1 MLPGA
6 WTTPSQMGTSDQTH
20 KQGNPIRGSTEQSA
34 KDWIN
39 QHRINGWLTA
49 EDKQRCLQ
57 EGRCFRCLEI
67 GHRSTDCPTLRERRC
82 ASCQQMG
89 HHARECPF
97 ENNQT
102 LNQWFKGTGQI
113 KSTLQPTQM
122 QTQGSHRPDLGA
134 LPMDQLKRKILIQ
147 ASSPCAPESDH
158 ARG

>member
-6 WTTPSQMGTSDQTH
+6 WTEPSQTNSQRGM
-20 KQGNPIRGSTEQSA
+20 KQQGSPKLDSTELST

-39 QHRINGWLTA
+39 RHRVNGWLTT

-67 GHRSTDCPTLRERRC
+67 GHKSKDCPTLRERRC

-89 HHARECPF
+89 HRARECPF

-102 LNQWFKGTGQI
+102 SNQWFKGMGQP
-113 KSTLQPTQM
+113 KSTTQPPQVQQ
-122 QTQGSHRPDLGA
+122 QTL
-134 LPMDQLKRKILIQ
+134 
-147 ASSPCAPESDH
+147 
-158 ARG
+158 